1 VIYHRAGYVQFTVS
15 LIASLHHCIHYS
27 LAFFLYEV
35 AGSSARNILSQ
46 YTPVPSKYHPYIV
59 IPNLVGKYSIC
70 PTGNHPVHRRE
81 LHQSATESVKKY
93 RSCKILQA

>member
-15 LIASLHHCIHYS
+15 LIASLHHCIHYF

-46 YTPVPSKYHPYIV
+46 YTPVPLDYPYIV
-59 IPNLVGKYSIC
+59 IPPGGGILDL
-70 PTGNHPVHRRE
+70 PDRE
-81 LHQSATESVKKY
+81 SPRT
-93 RSCKILQA
+93 

>member
-15 LIASLHHCIHYS
+15 LMASLHHCIHYF

-46 YTPVPSKYHPYIV
+46 YTSVPDYHPYIF
-59 IPNLVGKYSIC
+59 IPHLVGEHSIC
-70 PTGNHPVHRRE
+70 PTGNHPVYRR
-81 LHQSATESVKKY
+81 K
-93 RSCKILQA
+93 